1 VFWAK
6 KRRKRAKTQVGFNTL
21 NKKFVFRRAQEER
34 KRNKKHLI
42 NSFVSVV
49 LFLVSSREKRERERW
64 RVKSERERERKRE
77 RCFVPPS
84 SSLSSSLSSSSS
96 SFKVNVFSLGKN
108 HEARTNPTRIHERIL
123 REEKKISSSS
133 SWKKRRRRRK
143 KRNTNAKNNNAIVDD
158 DVNRGI
164 ARRGDWSER
173 RAIVRANKEN
183 GRFGNDLVKKNV
195 EEDKEDNEE
204 GKSRDFLHESL
215 GITYRLVEK
224 GKQQDLEC
232 DLDAL
237 NDIFVSVNFSRR
249 PNDKLY
255 LALEKSYLC
264 CFAEVDVEYETR
276 ALDVNN
282 NSVESTSVETRREVI
297 GFARMTSDAAFVGT
311 VWDLVVAPPYQGKGI
326 GTAIVERMIAK
337 AKETAPGMVVNLC
350 AVAEAENMYKRI
362 GFRKNEEEV
371 IAMQFNPALQAMN
384 RFQSVNFSIQ

>member
-1 VFWAK
+1 M
-6 KRRKRAKTQVGFNTL
+6 
-21 NKKFVFRRAQEER
+21 
-34 KRNKKHLI
+34 
-42 NSFVSVV
+42 

-64 RVKSERERERKRE
+64 RVKSEREREERE
-77 RCFVPPS
+77 MFCS
-84 SSLSSSLSSSSS
+84 TSSLSSSLSSSSS
-96 SFKVNVFSLGKN
+96 FKVNLFSLGKN
-108 HEARTNPTRIHERIL
+108 HEERTNPTHIHERIL

-133 SWKKRRRRRK
+133 SWKKRRRRK
-143 KRNTNAKNNNAIVDD
+143 KRNANAKNNNAIVDD
-158 DVNRGI
+158 DVNVELQDGVI
-164 ARRGDWSER
+164 GARDARLYAQTKRMEDLETT
-173 RAIVRANKEN
+173 
-183 GRFGNDLVKKNV
+183 LVKKNV

>member
-1 VFWAK
+1 MFCSA
-6 KRRKRAKTQVGFNTL
+6 
-21 NKKFVFRRAQEER
+21 
-34 KRNKKHLI
+34 
-42 NSFVSVV
+42 
-49 LFLVSSREKRERERW
+49 
-64 RVKSERERERKRE
+64 
-77 RCFVPPS
+77 
-84 SSLSSSLSSSSS
+84 SSLSSSS
-96 SFKVNVFSLGKN
+96 VNLFLLGKN
-108 HEARTNPTRIHERIL
+108 HEATNPKQIHERT

-133 SWKKRRRRRK
+133 WKKRRRRK
-143 KRNTNAKNNNAIVDD
+143 KRNTNAKNNAIVDD
-158 DVNRGI
+158 DVNVELQDGVI
-164 ARRGDWSER
+164 GARDARLYAQTKRLE
-173 RAIVRANKEN
+173 
-183 GRFGNDLVKKNV
+183 DLETTVTKNV
-195 EEDKEDNEE
+195 EEDKEDNKE

>member
-1 VFWAK
+1 MESK
-6 KRRKRAKTQVGFNTL
+6 
-21 NKKFVFRRAQEER
+21 
-34 KRNKKHLI
+34 
-42 NSFVSVV
+42 
-49 LFLVSSREKRERERW
+49 
-64 RVKSERERERKRE
+64 ERERERERE
-77 RCFVPPS
+77 EREMFCSTS
-84 SSLSSSLSSSSS
+84 SSFSSSSLSSSSS
-96 SFKVNVFSLGKN
+96 VILFLLGKK
-108 HEARTNPTRIHERIL
+108 HEATNQKQIHERK

-133 SWKKRRRRRK
+133 WKRRRRKR
-143 KRNTNAKNNNAIVDD
+143 RNTNAKNNVIVDD
-158 DVNRGI
+158 DVNVELQDGVI
-164 ARRGDWSER
+164 GARDARLYAQTKRLE
-173 RAIVRANKEN
+173 VLETT
-183 GRFGNDLVKKNV
+183 VKKNV
-195 EEDKEDNEE
+195 EEDKEDNKE

>member
-1 VFWAK
+1 M
-6 KRRKRAKTQVGFNTL
+6 
-21 NKKFVFRRAQEER
+21 
-34 KRNKKHLI
+34 
-42 NSFVSVV
+42 
-49 LFLVSSREKRERERW
+49 
-64 RVKSERERERKRE
+64 
-77 RCFVPPS
+77 
-84 SSLSSSLSSSSS
+84 
-96 SFKVNVFSLGKN
+96 
-108 HEARTNPTRIHERIL
+108 
-123 REEKKISSSS
+123 
-133 SWKKRRRRRK
+133 
-143 KRNTNAKNNNAIVDD
+143 
-158 DVNRGI
+158 
-164 ARRGDWSER
+164 
-173 RAIVRANKEN
+173 
-183 GRFGNDLVKKNV
+183 
-195 EEDKEDNEE
+195 
-204 GKSRDFLHESL
+204 
-215 GITYRLVEK
+215 VEK

>member
-1 VFWAK
+1 MES
-6 KRRKRAKTQVGFNTL
+6 Q
-21 NKKFVFRRAQEER
+21 
-34 KRNKKHLI
+34 
-42 NSFVSVV
+42 
-49 LFLVSSREKRERERW
+49 
-64 RVKSERERERKRE
+64 ERERERERRE
-77 RCFVPPS
+77 REMFCSTVS

-96 SFKVNVFSLGKN
+96 SFKVNVFLLGKN

-143 KRNTNAKNNNAIVDD
+143 KRNANAKNNNAIVDD
-158 DVNRGI
+158 DVNVELQDGVI
-164 ARRGDWSER
+164 GARDARLYAQTKRLE
-173 RAIVRANKEN
+173 VLETT
-183 GRFGNDLVKKNV
+183 VKKNV
-195 EEDKEDNEE
+195 EEDKEDNKE

-224 GKQQDLEC
+224 DKQDLEC

-237 NDIFVSVNFSRR
+237 NDLFVSVNFSRR

>member
-1 VFWAK
+1 MFCS
-6 KRRKRAKTQVGFNTL
+6 T
-21 NKKFVFRRAQEER
+21 
-34 KRNKKHLI
+34 
-42 NSFVSVV
+42 
-49 LFLVSSREKRERERW
+49 
-64 RVKSERERERKRE
+64 
-77 RCFVPPS
+77 

-96 SFKVNVFSLGKN
+96 SLVNLFLLGKN
-108 HEARTNPTRIHERIL
+108 HEATNPKQMHERT
-123 REEKKISSSS
+123 REEKKISSS
-133 SWKKRRRRRK
+133 SWKKRRRRK
-143 KRNTNAKNNNAIVDD
+143 KRNTNIAKNNAIVDD
-158 DVNRGI
+158 DVNVELQDGVI
-164 ARRGDWSER
+164 GARDARLYAQTKRLE
-173 RAIVRANKEN
+173 
-183 GRFGNDLVKKNV
+183 DLETTVTKNV
-195 EEDKEDNEE
+195 EEDKEDNKE

>member
-1 VFWAK
+1 MLLLREK
-6 KRRKRAKTQVGFNTL
+6 S
-21 NKKFVFRRAQEER
+21 ER
-34 KRNKKHLI
+34 EGESKE
-42 NSFVSVV
+42 
-49 LFLVSSREKRERERW
+49 REKREMFC
-64 RVKSERERERKRE
+64 ST
-77 RCFVPPS
+77 S
-84 SSLSSSLSSSSS
+84 SFSSSLSSSSS
-96 SFKVNVFSLGKN
+96 VNLFLLGKN
-108 HEARTNPTRIHERIL
+108 HEATTKQIHERK

-133 SWKKRRRRRK
+133 WKRRRRR
-143 KRNTNAKNNNAIVDD
+143 KRNTNAKNVIVDD
-158 DVNRGI
+158 DVNVELQDGVI
-164 ARRGDWSER
+164 GARDARLYAQTKRLE
-173 RAIVRANKEN
+173 
-183 GRFGNDLVKKNV
+183 DLETTVKKNV
-195 EEDKEDNEE
+195 EEDKEDNKE
-204 GKSRDFLHESL
+204 GNSRDFLHESL

>member
-1 VFWAK
+1 M
-6 KRRKRAKTQVGFNTL
+6 
-21 NKKFVFRRAQEER
+21 
-34 KRNKKHLI
+34 
-42 NSFVSVV
+42 

-64 RVKSERERERKRE
+64 RVKSEREREERE
-77 RCFVPPS
+77 MFCSAS

-96 SFKVNVFSLGKN
+96 SVILFSLGKN
-108 HEARTNPTRIHERIL
+108 HEARTNPTHIHERT

-133 SWKKRRRRRK
+133 WKKRRRRK

-158 DVNRGI
+158 DVNVELQDGVI
-164 ARRGDWSER
+164 GARDARLYAQTKRLE
-173 RAIVRANKEN
+173 
-183 GRFGNDLVKKNV
+183 DLETTVKKNV
-195 EEDKEDNEE
+195 EEDKEGN
-204 GKSRDFLHESL
+204 SRDFLHESL

-224 GKQQDLEC
+224 GKQRDLEC

>member
-1 VFWAK
+1 MFCSAS
-6 KRRKRAKTQVGFNTL
+6 
-21 NKKFVFRRAQEER
+21 
-34 KRNKKHLI
+34 
-42 NSFVSVV
+42 SF
-49 LFLVSSREKRERERW
+49 
-64 RVKSERERERKRE
+64 
-77 RCFVPPS
+77 
-84 SSLSSSLSSSSS
+84 SSSS
-96 SFKVNVFSLGKN
+96 VNLFLLGKN
-108 HEARTNPTRIHERIL
+108 HEATNPKQMHERT

-133 SWKKRRRRRK
+133 WKKRRRRK
-143 KRNTNAKNNNAIVDD
+143 KRNTNAKNNAIVDD
-158 DVNRGI
+158 DVNVELQDGMI
-164 ARRGDWSER
+164 GARDARLYAQTKRLE
-173 RAIVRANKEN
+173 
-183 GRFGNDLVKKNV
+183 DLETTVTKNV
-195 EEDKEDNEE
+195 EEDKEDNKE

-237 NDIFVSVNFSRR
+237 NDVFVSVNFSRR

-282 NSVESTSVETRREVI
+282 NSVESTNVETRREVI

>member
-1 VFWAK
+1 MFCS
-6 KRRKRAKTQVGFNTL
+6 TS
-21 NKKFVFRRAQEER
+21 
-34 KRNKKHLI
+34 
-42 NSFVSVV
+42 SF
-49 LFLVSSREKRERERW
+49 
-64 RVKSERERERKRE
+64 
-77 RCFVPPS
+77 
-84 SSLSSSLSSSSS
+84 SSSLSSSSS
-96 SFKVNVFSLGKN
+96 VNLFLLGKN
-108 HEARTNPTRIHERIL
+108 HEATTKQIHERK

-133 SWKKRRRRRK
+133 WKRRRRR
-143 KRNTNAKNNNAIVDD
+143 KRNTNAKNVIVDD
-158 DVNRGI
+158 DVNVELQDGMI
-164 ARRGDWSER
+164 GARDARLYAQTKRLE
-173 RAIVRANKEN
+173 
-183 GRFGNDLVKKNV
+183 DLETTVKKNV
-195 EEDKEDNEE
+195 EEDKEDNKE
-204 GKSRDFLHESL
+204 GNSRDFLHESL

>member
-1 VFWAK
+1 MFCS
-6 KRRKRAKTQVGFNTL
+6 T
-21 NKKFVFRRAQEER
+21 
-34 KRNKKHLI
+34 
-42 NSFVSVV
+42 
-49 LFLVSSREKRERERW
+49 
-64 RVKSERERERKRE
+64 
-77 RCFVPPS
+77 
-84 SSLSSSLSSSSS
+84 SSLSSSFSSSTSS
-96 SFKVNVFSLGKN
+96 LVKLFLLGKN
-108 HEARTNPTRIHERIL
+108 HEATNPKQIHERT

-133 SWKKRRRRRK
+133 WKKRRRRK
-143 KRNTNAKNNNAIVDD
+143 KRNTNAKNNVIVDD
-158 DVNRGI
+158 DVNVELQDGVI
-164 ARRGDWSER
+164 GARDARLYAQTKRLE
-173 RAIVRANKEN
+173 
-183 GRFGNDLVKKNV
+183 DLETTVKKNV
-195 EEDKEDNEE
+195 EEDNKE

>member
-1 VFWAK
+1 MFCS
-6 KRRKRAKTQVGFNTL
+6 T
-21 NKKFVFRRAQEER
+21 
-34 KRNKKHLI
+34 
-42 NSFVSVV
+42 
-49 LFLVSSREKRERERW
+49 
-64 RVKSERERERKRE
+64 
-77 RCFVPPS
+77 

-96 SFKVNVFSLGKN
+96 SLVNLFLLGKN
-108 HEARTNPTRIHERIL
+108 HEATNPKQIHERT

-133 SWKKRRRRRK
+133 WKKRRRRK
-143 KRNTNAKNNNAIVDD
+143 KRNTNAKNNAIVDD
-158 DVNRGI
+158 DVNVELQDGVI
-164 ARRGDWSER
+164 GARDARLYAQTKRLE
-173 RAIVRANKEN
+173 
-183 GRFGNDLVKKNV
+183 DLETTVTKNV
-195 EEDKEDNEE
+195 EEDKEDNKE

-237 NDIFVSVNFSRR
+237 NDVFVSVNFSRR

-282 NSVESTSVETRREVI
+282 NSVESTSVETMREVI

>member
-1 VFWAK
+1 MES
-6 KRRKRAKTQVGFNTL
+6 Q
-21 NKKFVFRRAQEER
+21 
-34 KRNKKHLI
+34 
-42 NSFVSVV
+42 
-49 LFLVSSREKRERERW
+49 
-64 RVKSERERERKRE
+64 EREREREKRE
-77 RCFVPPS
+77 RCFVPP
-84 SSLSSSLSSSSS
+84 LLLCLLLCLPSS
-96 SFKVNVFSLGKN
+96 SFKVNLFSLGKN
-108 HEARTNPTRIHERIL
+108 HEERTNPTHIHERIL

-143 KRNTNAKNNNAIVDD
+143 KRNANAKNNNAIVDD
-158 DVNRGI
+158 DVNTVELQDGVI
-164 ARRGDWSER
+164 GARDARLYAQTKRMEDLETT
-173 RAIVRANKEN
+173 
-183 GRFGNDLVKKNV
+183 LVKKNV

-204 GKSRDFLHESL
+204 GSRDFLHESL

-362 GFRKNEEEV
+362 GFRRNEEEV

>member
-1 VFWAK
+1 MYCS
-6 KRRKRAKTQVGFNTL
+6 T
-21 NKKFVFRRAQEER
+21 
-34 KRNKKHLI
+34 
-42 NSFVSVV
+42 
-49 LFLVSSREKRERERW
+49 
-64 RVKSERERERKRE
+64 
-77 RCFVPPS
+77 

-96 SFKVNVFSLGKN
+96 SLVNLFLLGKN
-108 HEARTNPTRIHERIL
+108 HEATNPKQIHERT

-133 SWKKRRRRRK
+133 WKKRRRRK
-143 KRNTNAKNNNAIVDD
+143 KRNTNAKNNAIVDD
-158 DVNRGI
+158 DVNVELQDGVI
-164 ARRGDWSER
+164 GARDARLYAQTKRLE
-173 RAIVRANKEN
+173 
-183 GRFGNDLVKKNV
+183 DLETTVKKNV
-195 EEDKEDNEE
+195 EEDKEDNKE
-204 GKSRDFLHESL
+204 GNSRDFLHESL

-237 NDIFVSVNFSRR
+237 NDVFVSVNFSRR

-282 NSVESTSVETRREVI
+282 NSVESTSVETRRTRREVI

>member
-1 VFWAK
+1 MFCSA
-6 KRRKRAKTQVGFNTL
+6 
-21 NKKFVFRRAQEER
+21 
-34 KRNKKHLI
+34 
-42 NSFVSVV
+42 
-49 LFLVSSREKRERERW
+49 
-64 RVKSERERERKRE
+64 
-77 RCFVPPS
+77 
-84 SSLSSSLSSSSS
+84 SSLSSSS
-96 SFKVNVFSLGKN
+96 VNLFLLGKN
-108 HEARTNPTRIHERIL
+108 HEATNPKQIHERT
-123 REEKKISSSS
+123 REEKKISSS
-133 SWKKRRRRRK
+133 SWKKRRRRK
-143 KRNTNAKNNNAIVDD
+143 KRNTNIAKNNAIVDD
-158 DVNRGI
+158 DVNVELQDGVI
-164 ARRGDWSER
+164 GARDARLYAQTKRME
-173 RAIVRANKEN
+173 
-183 GRFGNDLVKKNV
+183 DLETTVKKNV

>member
-1 VFWAK
+1 MES
-6 KRRKRAKTQVGFNTL
+6 Q
-21 NKKFVFRRAQEER
+21 
-34 KRNKKHLI
+34 
-42 NSFVSVV
+42 
-49 LFLVSSREKRERERW
+49 
-64 RVKSERERERKRE
+64 ERERERERRE
-77 RCFVPPS
+77 REMFCSTVS

-96 SFKVNVFSLGKN
+96 SFKVNVFLLGKN

-143 KRNTNAKNNNAIVDD
+143 KRNANAKNNNAIVDD
-158 DVNRGI
+158 DVNVELQDGVI
-164 ARRGDWSER
+164 GARDARLYAQTKRME
-173 RAIVRANKEN
+173 
-183 GRFGNDLVKKNV
+183 DLETTVKKNV

-224 GKQQDLEC
+224 DKQDLEC

-237 NDIFVSVNFSRR
+237 NDLFVSVNFSRR

>member
-1 VFWAK
+1 MHERTREAK
-6 KRRKRAKTQVGFNTL
+6 K
-21 NKKFVFRRAQEER
+21 
-34 KRNKKHLI
+34 I
-42 NSFVSVV
+42 
-49 LFLVSSREKRERERW
+49 
-64 RVKSERERERKRE
+64 
-77 RCFVPPS
+77 
-84 SSLSSSLSSSSS
+84 
-96 SFKVNVFSLGKN
+96 
-108 HEARTNPTRIHERIL
+108 
-123 REEKKISSSS
+123 SSS
-133 SWKKRRRRRK
+133 SWKKRRRRK
-143 KRNTNAKNNNAIVDD
+143 KRNTNIAKNNAIVDD
-158 DVNRGI
+158 DVNVELQDGVI
-164 ARRGDWSER
+164 GARDARLYAQTKRLE
-173 RAIVRANKEN
+173 
-183 GRFGNDLVKKNV
+183 DLETTVKKNV

>member
-1 VFWAK
+1 MNLFLL
-6 KRRKRAKTQVGFNTL
+6 G
-21 NKKFVFRRAQEER
+21 
-34 KRNKKHLI
+34 KKH
-42 NSFVSVV
+42 
-49 LFLVSSREKRERERW
+49 
-64 RVKSERERERKRE
+64 
-77 RCFVPPS
+77 
-84 SSLSSSLSSSSS
+84 
-96 SFKVNVFSLGKN
+96 
-108 HEARTNPTRIHERIL
+108 EATNPKQIHERK

-133 SWKKRRRRRK
+133 SWKKRRRRK
-143 KRNTNAKNNNAIVDD
+143 KRNANAKNNNAIVDD
-158 DVNRGI
+158 DVNVELQDGVI
-164 ARRGDWSER
+164 GARDARLYAQTKRLE
-173 RAIVRANKEN
+173 VLETT
-183 GRFGNDLVKKNV
+183 VKKNV
-195 EEDKEDNEE
+195 EEDKEDNKE

-282 NSVESTSVETRREVI
+282 NSVESTSVETRRTRREVI

>member
-1 VFWAK
+1 MLLREK
-6 KRRKRAKTQVGFNTL
+6 S
-21 NKKFVFRRAQEER
+21 ER
-34 KRNKKHLI
+34 EVESKE
-42 NSFVSVV
+42 
-49 LFLVSSREKRERERW
+49 REKREMFC
-64 RVKSERERERKRE
+64 SA
-77 RCFVPPS
+77 

-96 SFKVNVFSLGKN
+96 SVNLFLLGKN
-108 HEARTNPTRIHERIL
+108 HEATNPKQIHERT

-133 SWKKRRRRRK
+133 WKKRRRRK
-143 KRNTNAKNNNAIVDD
+143 KRNTNAKNVIVDD
-158 DVNRGI
+158 DVNVELQDGVI
-164 ARRGDWSER
+164 GARDARLYAQTKRLE
-173 RAIVRANKEN
+173 
-183 GRFGNDLVKKNV
+183 DLETTVKKNV
-195 EEDKEDNEE
+195 EEDKEGN
-204 GKSRDFLHESL
+204 SRDFLHESL

-371 IAMQFNPALQAMN
+371 IAMQFNPAMQAMN

>member
-1 VFWAK
+1 M
-6 KRRKRAKTQVGFNTL
+6 
-21 NKKFVFRRAQEER
+21 
-34 KRNKKHLI
+34 
-42 NSFVSVV
+42 

-64 RVKSERERERKRE
+64 RVKSEREREERE
-77 RCFVPPS
+77 MFCS
-84 SSLSSSLSSSSS
+84 TSSLSSSLSSSSS
-96 SFKVNVFSLGKN
+96 SVILFLLGKN
-108 HEARTNPTRIHERIL
+108 HEARTNPKQIHERT

-133 SWKKRRRRRK
+133 SWKKRRRRK
-143 KRNTNAKNNNAIVDD
+143 MRNTNAKNNVIVDD
-158 DVNRGI
+158 DVNVELQDGVI
-164 ARRGDWSER
+164 GARDARLYAQTKRMEDLETT
-173 RAIVRANKEN
+173 
-183 GRFGNDLVKKNV
+183 LVKKNV

>member
-1 VFWAK
+1 M
-6 KRRKRAKTQVGFNTL
+6 
-21 NKKFVFRRAQEER
+21 
-34 KRNKKHLI
+34 
-42 NSFVSVV
+42 
-49 LFLVSSREKRERERW
+49 LFLVSSREKRERERE
-64 RVKSERERERKRE
+64 RREREMF
-77 RCFVPPS
+77 CSTTS
-84 SSLSSSLSSSSS
+84 SSLSSSLSSWSS
-96 SFKVNVFSLGKN
+96 SFKVNLFSLGKN

-133 SWKKRRRRRK
+133 SSWKKRRRRRK
-143 KRNTNAKNNNAIVDD
+143 KRNANAKNNNAIVDD
-158 DVNRGI
+158 DVNVELQDGVI
-164 ARRGDWSER
+164 GARDARLYAQTKRME
-173 RAIVRANKEN
+173 
-183 GRFGNDLVKKNV
+183 DLETTVKKNV

-282 NSVESTSVETRREVI
+282 NSVESTSVETRRTRREVI

>member
-1 VFWAK
+1 M
-6 KRRKRAKTQVGFNTL
+6 
-21 NKKFVFRRAQEER
+21 
-34 KRNKKHLI
+34 
-42 NSFVSVV
+42 

-64 RVKSERERERKRE
+64 RVKSEREREERE
-77 RCFVPPS
+77 MFCS
-84 SSLSSSLSSSSS
+84 TTSSLSSSLSSSSS

-108 HEARTNPTRIHERIL
+108 HEARTNPTRTHERIL

-158 DVNRGI
+158 DVNTVELQDGVI
-164 ARRGDWSER
+164 GARDARLYAQTKRMEDLETT
-173 RAIVRANKEN
+173 
-183 GRFGNDLVKKNV
+183 LVKKNV

>member
-1 VFWAK
+1 MNLFLL
-6 KRRKRAKTQVGFNTL
+6 G
-21 NKKFVFRRAQEER
+21 
-34 KRNKKHLI
+34 KKH
-42 NSFVSVV
+42 
-49 LFLVSSREKRERERW
+49 
-64 RVKSERERERKRE
+64 
-77 RCFVPPS
+77 
-84 SSLSSSLSSSSS
+84 
-96 SFKVNVFSLGKN
+96 
-108 HEARTNPTRIHERIL
+108 EATNPKQIHERK

-143 KRNTNAKNNNAIVDD
+143 KRNANAKNNNAIVDD
-158 DVNRGI
+158 DVNVELQDGVI
-164 ARRGDWSER
+164 GARDARLYAQTKRME
-173 RAIVRANKEN
+173 
-183 GRFGNDLVKKNV
+183 DLETTVKKNV

>member
-1 VFWAK
+1 M
-6 KRRKRAKTQVGFNTL
+6 L
-21 NKKFVFRRAQEER
+21 
-34 KRNKKHLI
+34 L
-42 NSFVSVV
+42 
-49 LFLVSSREKRERERW
+49 LRE
-64 RVKSERERERKRE
+64 KSERERERVKRE
-77 RCFVPPS
+77 REREKREMFCS
-84 SSLSSSLSSSSS
+84 TSSLSSSLSSSSS
-96 SFKVNVFSLGKN
+96 SVNLFLLGKN
-108 HEARTNPTRIHERIL
+108 HEARTNPKQIHERT
-123 REEKKISSSS
+123 REEKKISSS
-133 SWKKRRRRRK
+133 SWKKRRRRK
-143 KRNTNAKNNNAIVDD
+143 MRNTNAKNNVIVDD
-158 DVNRGI
+158 DVNVELQDGVI
-164 ARRGDWSER
+164 GARDARLYAQTKRLEDLER
-173 RAIVRANKEN
+173 T
-183 GRFGNDLVKKNV
+183 VKKNV
-195 EEDKEDNEE
+195 EEDKEENKE
-204 GKSRDFLHESL
+204 GNSRDFLHESL

>member
-1 VFWAK
+1 M
-6 KRRKRAKTQVGFNTL
+6 
-21 NKKFVFRRAQEER
+21 
-34 KRNKKHLI
+34 
-42 NSFVSVV
+42 
-49 LFLVSSREKRERERW
+49 
-64 RVKSERERERKRE
+64 
-77 RCFVPPS
+77 
-84 SSLSSSLSSSSS
+84 SSSLSSSSS
-96 SFKVNVFSLGKN
+96 SGKN
-108 HEARTNPTRIHERIL
+108 HEATNPKQIHERT

-133 SWKKRRRRRK
+133 WKKRRRRK
-143 KRNTNAKNNNAIVDD
+143 KRNTNAKNNAIVDD
-158 DVNRGI
+158 DVNVELQDGVI
-164 ARRGDWSER
+164 GARDARLYAQTKRLE
-173 RAIVRANKEN
+173 
-183 GRFGNDLVKKNV
+183 DLETTVKKNV
-195 EEDKEDNEE
+195 EEDKEDNKE

>member
-1 VFWAK
+1 M
-6 KRRKRAKTQVGFNTL
+6 
-21 NKKFVFRRAQEER
+21 
-34 KRNKKHLI
+34 
-42 NSFVSVV
+42 
-49 LFLVSSREKRERERW
+49 LFLVSSREKSERERW
-64 RVKSERERERKRE
+64 RVKRETEREEREMF
-77 RCFVPPS
+77 CS
-84 SSLSSSLSSSSS
+84 TSSLSSSLSSSSS
-96 SFKVNVFSLGKN
+96 FKVNLFLLGKN
-108 HEARTNPTRIHERIL
+108 HEARTNPKQIHERT
-123 REEKKISSSS
+123 REEKKISSS
-133 SWKKRRRRRK
+133 SWKKRRRRK
-143 KRNTNAKNNNAIVDD
+143 KRNANAKNNNAIVDD
-158 DVNRGI
+158 DVNVELQDGVI
-164 ARRGDWSER
+164 GARDARLYAQTKRLE
-173 RAIVRANKEN
+173 
-183 GRFGNDLVKKNV
+183 DLETTVKKNV
-195 EEDKEDNEE
+195 EEDKEENKE

>member
-1 VFWAK
+1 MFCS
-6 KRRKRAKTQVGFNTL
+6 T
-21 NKKFVFRRAQEER
+21 
-34 KRNKKHLI
+34 
-42 NSFVSVV
+42 
-49 LFLVSSREKRERERW
+49 
-64 RVKSERERERKRE
+64 
-77 RCFVPPS
+77 

-96 SFKVNVFSLGKN
+96 SLVNLFLLGKN
-108 HEARTNPTRIHERIL
+108 HEATNPKQIHERT

-133 SWKKRRRRRK
+133 WKKRRRRK
-143 KRNTNAKNNNAIVDD
+143 KRNTNAKNNAIVDD
-158 DVNRGI
+158 DVNVELQDGVI
-164 ARRGDWSER
+164 GARDARLYAQTKRLE
-173 RAIVRANKEN
+173 
-183 GRFGNDLVKKNV
+183 DLETTVKKNV
-195 EEDKEDNEE
+195 EEDKEDNKE

-282 NSVESTSVETRREVI
+282 NSVESTSVETMREVI

-311 VWDLVVAPPYQGKGI
+311 VWDLVVAWPYQGKGI

-371 IAMQFNPALQAMN
+371 IAMQFNPAL
-384 RFQSVNFSIQ
+384 

>member
-1 VFWAK
+1 MFCS
-6 KRRKRAKTQVGFNTL
+6 TS
-21 NKKFVFRRAQEER
+21 
-34 KRNKKHLI
+34 
-42 NSFVSVV
+42 SF
-49 LFLVSSREKRERERW
+49 
-64 RVKSERERERKRE
+64 
-77 RCFVPPS
+77 
-84 SSLSSSLSSSSS
+84 SSSLSSSSS
-96 SFKVNVFSLGKN
+96 VNLFLLGKN
-108 HEARTNPTRIHERIL
+108 HEATTKQIHERK

-133 SWKKRRRRRK
+133 WKRRRRR
-143 KRNTNAKNNNAIVDD
+143 KRNTNAKNVIVDD
-158 DVNRGI
+158 DVNVELQDGMI
-164 ARRGDWSER
+164 GARDARLYAQTKRLE
-173 RAIVRANKEN
+173 
-183 GRFGNDLVKKNV
+183 DLETTVKKNV
-195 EEDKEDNEE
+195 EEDKEDNKE

>member
-1 VFWAK
+1 MFCS
-6 KRRKRAKTQVGFNTL
+6 TS
-21 NKKFVFRRAQEER
+21 
-34 KRNKKHLI
+34 
-42 NSFVSVV
+42 SF
-49 LFLVSSREKRERERW
+49 
-64 RVKSERERERKRE
+64 
-77 RCFVPPS
+77 
-84 SSLSSSLSSSSS
+84 SSLSSLSSSS
-96 SFKVNVFSLGKN
+96 VNLFFLGKT
-108 HEARTNPTRIHERIL
+108 HEATTTQIQIERK

-133 SWKKRRRRRK
+133 WKRRRRRR
-143 KRNTNAKNNNAIVDD
+143 KRNANANNNNAIVDD
-158 DVNRGI
+158 DVSVELQDGVI
-164 ARRGDWSER
+164 GARDARLYAQTKRLE
-173 RAIVRANKEN
+173 
-183 GRFGNDLVKKNV
+183 DLETTTVTKNV
-195 EEDKEDNEE
+195 EEDKENKE
-204 GKSRDFLHESL
+204 GKSGDFLRESL

-224 GKQQDLEC
+224 GKHQDLEC

-282 NSVESTSVETRREVI
+282 NSVESTKVETRREVI
-297 GFARMTSDAAFVGT
+297 GFARMTSDAAFVAT